1 MTKEQLIDQMISD
14 VLDDFDFN
22 KVHHVM
28 EYLDWKWYRNGVEE
42 VPNHYQLIK
51 QAESLLREV
60 AEHYG
65 DKKYHIVETGG
76 FRATLDDDDCLE
88 LDFILTES
96 TAYVE
101 DLKEL

>member
-14 VLDDFDFN
+14 VLDEFDFN

-28 EYLDWKWYRNGVEE
+28 EYLDWKWAVNDGEE
-42 VPNHYQLIK
+42 VPNHYKLIK
-51 QAESLLREV
+51 QAESLLRDV
-60 AEHYG
+60 AKHYG
-65 DKKYHIVETGG
+65 DKKFHVVETGG
-76 FRATLDDDDCLE
+76 FRATLDNDCLG
-88 LDFILTES
+88 LDFILTQS